1 MARMGWRMDLVL
13 LAIVANVAAVL
24 AITHFGA
31 QEVVVGPEAVAEA
44 AERTVNTDGLRF
56 SLRGEMEVPNV
67 GQVSFTGSGVA
78 DLRGERGVM
87 TVDMSELAEQAG
99 AGAALGPAD
108 LKMEMLFDRRFFYM
122 KFPLLAAQLD
132 GRSWM
137 RFDLRRVSEAAG
149 IDRALFRAQQGQ
161 GSDPANTLRYL
172 RALSDRVEKL
182 GDDDVR
188 GVQATHYRATVELR
202 KYPDLL
208 PAAERDLARRSIE
221 RLIELSGD
229 DEMKM
234 EIWVGEDK
242 MIRRVKWSQSMK
254 AQGTDQVVAAS
265 FTSDYY
271 DFGTKV
277 SVEPPPEDDVRDVT
291 EEAAAGLLGEG

>member
-1 MARMGWRMDLVL
+1 MANSGSRLVL
-13 LAIVANVAAVL
+13 VVLAVLVANGVL
-24 AITHFGA
+24 AWIVLGGRAVT
-31 QEVVVGPEAVAEA
+31 VGPEAVAAA

-56 SLRGEMEVPNV
+56 SLRAEMEVPKV

-78 DLRGERGVM
+78 DLRGERGTM
-87 TVDMSELAEQAG
+87 TVDMSELAERAG
-99 AGAALGPAD
+99 AGDALGHAD
-108 LKMEMLFDRRFFYM
+108 WKMEMLFDRRFFYM

-137 RFDLRRVSEAAG
+137 RFDLQRVSEAAG
-149 IDRALFRAQQGQ
+149 IDAALFRAEQGQ
-161 GSDPANTLRYL
+161 GSDPTNTLRYL
-172 RALSDRVEKL
+172 RLLSDRVEKL

-188 GVQATHYRATVELR
+188 GVRATHYRATVELR

-208 PAAERDLARRSIE
+208 PPAERDLARRSIE
-221 RLIELSGD
+221 RVIELSGD
-229 DEMKM
+229 DEMEM
-234 EIWVGEDK
+234 EIWVGEDN
-242 MIRRVKWSQSMK
+242 MIRRVKWGQSMK
-254 AQGTDQVVAAS
+254 VQGTDQVVAAS

-291 EEAAAGLLGEG
+291 EAATAGLLGAR